1 MSAMLVD
8 THCHLDAA
16 EFDADRDSVVE
27 AARAAGVGL
36 LVVPAV
42 DVASFARVRAL
53 AAGRP
58 GLGYALGIHPMY
70 VDRAADQDLEV
81 LRREVESA
89 MADPRFVGIGEIG
102 LDHFVPG
109 LDRARQLRF
118 FEAQLAL
125 AAEFDLPVILHLRR
139 AQDAILK
146 QLRRYRP
153 PGGTAHS
160 FNGSAQQAG
169 QFIELGFVL
178 GFGGAMTFD
187 GSRRIRG
194 LAASVP
200 AEALV
205 VETDAPDIPPAW
217 LDGGRNQ
224 PAELGRIAETLAG
237 LRGQPLEAV
246 AELTTRNALRALPRL
261 AGVASL
267 A

>member
-1 MSAMLVD
+1 MLID
-8 THCHLDAA
+8 THCHLDAT
-16 EFDADRDSVVE
+16 EFDADRERVV
-27 AARAAGVGL
+27 ADAKAAGVGL

-53 AAGRP
+53 AADRP
-58 GLGYALGIHPMY
+58 GIGYALGIHPLY
-70 VDRAADQDLEV
+70 VDRAADQDLAR
-81 LRREVESA
+81 LRREVEAA
-89 MADPRFVGIGEIG
+89 MADPRFVGIGEVG

-109 LDRARQLRF
+109 LDRARQSRF

-125 AAEFDLPVILHLRR
+125 ATEFGLPVILHLRR

-146 QLRRYRP
+146 QLRRFRP

-169 QFIELGFVL
+169 QFVDLGFVL

-187 GSRRIRG
+187 GSLRIRR
-194 LAASVP
+194 LAASLP
-200 AEALV
+200 GDALV

-217 LDGGRNQ
+217 LDGRRNQ
-224 PAELGRIAETLAG
+224 PAELGRIARTLAG
-237 LRGQPLEAV
+237 LRGEPLETV
-246 AELTTRNALRALPRL
+246 ADTTTRNALRALPRL

>member
-1 MSAMLVD
+1 MLID

-16 EFDADRDSVVE
+16 EFDVDRERVVADAKV
-27 AARAAGVGL
+27 AGVGMI
-36 LVVPAV
+36 VVPAV
-42 DVASFARVRAL
+42 DVASFAPVRSL

-58 GLGYALGIHPMY
+58 GIGYALGIHPMY
-70 VDRAADQDLEV
+70 VDRAGDDDLAT
-81 LRREVESA
+81 LRREVEAA

-109 LDRARQLRF
+109 LDHARQLRF

-125 AAEFDLPVILHLRR
+125 AAEFGLPVILHLRR

-153 PGGTAHS
+153 SGGTAHS
-160 FNGSAQQAG
+160 FNGSAQQAAR
-169 QFIELGFVL
+169 FLELGFVL

-187 GSRRIRG
+187 GSLRIRR
-194 LAASVP
+194 LAASLP
-200 AEALV
+200 ADALV
-205 VETDAPDIPPAW
+205 VETDAPDIPPVW

-224 PAELGRIAETLAG
+224 PAELGRIAQTLAG
-237 LRGQPLEAV
+237 LRGEPLQTV
-246 AELTTRNALRALPRL
+246 AEFTTRNALRALPRL
-261 AGVASL
+261 AGIAPL

>member
-1 MSAMLVD
+1 MLID

-16 EFDADRDSVVE
+16 EFDADRERVV
-27 AARAAGVGL
+27 ADAKAAGVGMI
-36 LVVPAV
+36 VVPAV

-58 GLGYALGIHPMY
+58 GIGYALGIHPMY
-70 VDRAADQDLEV
+70 VDRAGDDDLAA
-81 LRREVESA
+81 LRREVEAA

-109 LDRARQLRF
+109 LDHARQLRF

-125 AAEFDLPVILHLRR
+125 AAEFGLPVILHLRR

-160 FNGSAQQAG
+160 FNGSAQQAW
-169 QFIELGFVL
+169 QFVDLGFVL
-178 GFGGAMTFD
+178 GFGGAMSFD
-187 GSRRIRG
+187 GSLRIRR
-194 LAASVP
+194 LAASLP
-200 AEALV
+200 ADALV

-224 PAELGRIAETLAG
+224 PTELGRIAQTLAG
-237 LRGQPLEAV
+237 LRDEPLETV
-246 AELTTRNALRALPRL
+246 AEFTTRNALRALPRL
-261 AGVASL
+261 AGVAPL